1 MQHALDGKQVNCLSS
16 IQMLMKLS
24 NHPRLICESDKNHKS
39 GGRRGGK
46 KKVCYAEDDKSSA
59 APGKCIIKDE
69 KRKNS
74 NLSRLV

>member
-1 MQHALDGKQVNCLSS
+1 
-16 IQMLMKLS
+16 MLMKLS

-59 APGKCIIKDE
+59 APGKYE
-69 KRKNS
+69 KRNNS
-74 NLSRLV
+74 ILSRLV